1 MADLLNIRD
10 ITVNDRDEYLNM
22 YKELYDSNATT
33 TDYDE
38 EIAILNFNN
47 AISDSKSI
55 RCLILEYKEM
65 VLGYAFLSFSYSTSK
80 ASQCIWLEDLFIKEP
95 ARKKGVGSYFM
106 TWLVEEYKNKAKTIK
121 LEVTKSNVHARK
133 FYERL
138 NFSESGYMEM
148 YLEVK

>member
-22 YKELYDSNATT
+22 YKELYDSDATT

-47 AISDSKSI
+47 AISGSKSI
-55 RCLILEYKEM
+55 RCLILEYKDM
-65 VLGYAFLSFSYSTSK
+65 VLGYAFLSFSYSTSS

-95 ARKKGVGSYFM
+95 ARKKGVGSYFI

-121 LEVTKSNVHARK
+121 LEVTKNNVHARK

-148 YLEVK
+148 YLKFK